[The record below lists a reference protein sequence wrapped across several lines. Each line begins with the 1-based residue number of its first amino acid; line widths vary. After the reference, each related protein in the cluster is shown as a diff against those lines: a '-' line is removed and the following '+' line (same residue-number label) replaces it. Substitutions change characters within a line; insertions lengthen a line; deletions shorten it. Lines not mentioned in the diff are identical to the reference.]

1 MKCWLALAVLSCLS
15 ISAWAQYPDTRTF
28 ELRIGQQRPHISCL
42 AQDSQQLIWAGSDMG
57 VLRTD
62 GERTD
67 LLFSSDGVTVTSLA
81 PCGDLVLAALS
92 DGRLVRF
99 DGERVLDVTRNTLFT
114 GSPIRCMYWD
124 GTRTW
129 IGTYG
134 SGVLW
139 RTADRTNSIT
149 AANGLPDD
157 HIHAITGFGADRV
170 AVATDLGIAICDST
184 GKVVGKFTESEGL
197 PDNLVTALQSDGRG
211 GVWVGT
217 DRGGVFH
224 LSGSGAVR
232 TTVPSWP
239 YGPVLSVAA
248 IDKMLYCST
257 ADHGVIVFAIGDN
270 IATYPPPASQV
281 NSRPRS
287 LQLLASADGGIWWC
301 DGSERLHRSDPRVL
315 FAPEH
320 EGLDLTGITAI
331 CADDSGR
338 IWLATPSGVFG
349 HYAGFPDKEHLL
361 RLPLEVPKN
370 TAVTSLHADPLGHVW
385 VGTFGSGAYRVRIR
399 TGNVVHYTTANGLSN
414 DNVLAITNDPDV
426 RSGTTWFATLSGLSK
441 FEPEADDTV
450 LGTMEPVATPG
461 SGFLYDVIPWPG
473 KGILAATD
481 GSGIIFV
488 PTNGAARIL
497 HEDSI
502 NTVYSLC
509 ADAMGRVW
517 AMGPGTGLCL
527 VANGEPRFERYGRG
541 VAPFDGEMFAMA
553 SFAGEVV
560 AIGQGGS
567 AAFDPAA
574 GRVVDLS
581 HEFGLAG
588 ISAEL
593 NAACTDAYGAL
604 WVGTD
609 RGLVRLRALP
619 GILSAEVPTVITA
632 LRWANEPLPLHGPHQ
647 LKHDQDFITIQFA
660 GVRYTAPEHIR
671 FEYRLKGYDKTVR
684 TTRDR
689 EVSWS
694 RLPPGD
700 YEFELR
706 AALGAN
712 PMTHDWTRLHF
723 TILQPWWARWWAI
736 TLDLVFVAIVIMVLL
751 RIRDNRIRYRDRMEK
766 EKARFQLEALRSQVN
781 PHFLFN
787 SFNTLI
793 GLIEEDKDKAVAH
806 TEQLSDFFRNIL
818 QVRDKDL
825 IPLSEELPLL
835 NTYFKLEKQR
845 FGDRIAMEVDIPE
858 SALVSLIPPLTLQL
872 LVENAIKHN
881 RATDQDPLLI
891 EVGVTSDAIRI
902 RNPFRP
908 RTTATAGT
916 GYGLESIRQRYQML
930 TDRPIQLE
938 VTDSFF
944 EVRIPLINKLP

>member
-1 MKCWLALAVLSCLS
+1 MKRLASAVLGL
-15 ISAWAQYPDTRTF
+15 AALNATAQYPDTRTF
-28 ELRIGQQRPHISCL
+28 DLRIGQQRPHIYCL
-42 AQDSQQLIWAGSDMG
+42 AQDAQQLIWAGSDVG

-67 LLFSSDGVTVTSLA
+67 LLFRSDGATVTCLA
-81 PCGDLVLAALS
+81 PSGDLILAALS

-99 DGERVLDVTRNTLFT
+99 EGERVVQVTRNTLFVK
-114 GSPIRCMYWD
+114 SPIRCMYWD

-134 SGVLW
+134 AGLRSQTG
-139 RTADRTNSIT
+139 DEIMSIT

-157 HIHAITGFGADRV
+157 HVHAIAGFGPGRV
-170 AVATDLGIAICDST
+170 AIATDLGIAICDSS
-184 GKVVGKFTESEGL
+184 GRVVGKFTESEGL
-197 PDNLVTALQSDGRG
+197 PDNLVTTLQSDGKR
-211 GVWVGT
+211 GVWAGT

-224 LSGSGAVR
+224 LSTSGVVNTAV
-232 TTVPSWP
+232 TSWP

-248 IDKMLYCST
+248 IDSMLYCST
-257 ADHGVIVFAIGDN
+257 ASRGVIVFAMGNN
-270 IATYPPPASQV
+270 IATYAPPASHLNDQAK
-281 NSRPRS
+281 PM
-287 LQLLASADGGIWWC
+287 QLMVGADGGIWWC

-338 IWLATPSGVFG
+338 IWLATPNGVFG

-361 RLPLEVPKN
+361 RLPIDVPRN
-370 TAVTSLHADPLGHVW
+370 TPVTSLHADPMGHVW
-385 VGTFGSGAYRVRIR
+385 VGTFGSGAYRVRVR
-399 TGNVVHYTTANGLSN
+399 TGGVVHYTMATGLSN
-414 DNVLAITNDPDV
+414 DNVMAIADDADEG
-426 RSGTTWFATLSGLSK
+426 SGITWLATLSGLSK
-441 FEPEADDTV
+441 FKPDPDDATI
-450 LGTMEPVATPG
+450 GTMASVPTPG

-473 KGILAATD
+473 HGVFAATD
-481 GSGIIFV
+481 GSGIVFV
-488 PTNGAARIL
+488 PMNGPARIL

-502 NTVYSLC
+502 NTAYSLC
-509 ADAMGRVW
+509 ADAQGRVW

-527 VANGEPRFERYGRG
+527 IANGTLSFQRFGRG

-560 AIGQGGS
+560 AVGQGGS
-567 AAFDPAA
+567 AAFDPTA
-574 GRVVDLS
+574 GHVVDLS
-581 HEFGLAG
+581 QEFGLAG
-588 ISAEL
+588 ITAEL

-609 RGLVRLRALP
+609 RGLVRLRAVP
-619 GILSAEVPTVITA
+619 RILSADVPTVITA
-632 LRWANEPLPLHGPHQ
+632 LRWANEPLPLSGAHE
-647 LKHDQDFITIQFA
+647 LRHDQDFITIQFA
-660 GVRYTAPEHIR
+660 GLRYTAPEHIR

-694 RLPPGD
+694 RLPHGE

-706 AALGAN
+706 AAFGGN
-712 PMTHDWTRLHF
+712 PMPSTWTTLHF
-723 TILQPWWARWWAI
+723 TILKPWWLRWWAL
-736 TLDLVFVAIVIMVLL
+736 TLGLLFVAITIIVLL
-751 RIRDNRIRYRDRMEK
+751 RVRDDRIRYRDRMEK

-793 GLIEEDKDKAVAH
+793 GLIEEDKDKAVEH

-845 FGDRIAMEVDIPE
+845 FGARIALQVDIP
-858 SALVSLIPPLTLQL
+858 SFALQSLIPPLTLQL

-891 EVGVTSDAIRI
+891 EVGATSDAIRV

-916 GYGLESIRQRYQML
+916 GYGLESIRQRYQVL

-944 EVRIPLINKLP
+944 EVRIPLITQAP